1 MAAAADRLHVVEAAS
16 LSRLSCCLCNN
27 KARFSV
33 TLVSRA
39 VWESREGSKRRPERF
54 PHRLWLFSSQGDD
67 DEAVSPERVC
77 YPAENGTDRID
88 CSPEA
93 TEPDAL

>member
-39 VWESREGSKRRPERF
+39 VWESREGRKRRPERF
-54 PHRLWLFSSQGDD
+54 PHRLRLFSSQGDD
-67 DEAVSPERVC
+67 NEAVSHEHVC
-77 YPAENGTDRID
+77 HPVAEG
-88 CSPEA
+88 
-93 TEPDAL
+93 